1 LTARL
6 ATARAAWV
14 VDLTFGWSTS
24 NTVVSAGQGHQ
35 LIGGQVLLHVIY
47 LLAALCGG
55 SGLAESL

>member
-1 LTARL
+1 
-6 ATARAAWV
+6 V

-35 LIGGQVLLHVIY
+35 LIGGQVLPHLIY

-55 SGLAESL
+55 SGLPESL